1 MEKEVTKATSTVS
14 SNVEVNTKS
23 TDSNDEPTQ
32 VQISTSSH
40 DSSLPFPAGTSQIK
54 GRVINNRYELLN
66 LIGHGG
72 MSEVYQAK
80 DLVLEEIGEDDPY
93 VAIKLLQPS
102 LHECADATSLLIR
115 EARKTQRLSHNNII
129 RVFDYGFDSELCYLV
144 MEWLDGQTL
153 DNVIKSHRPN
163 GLPYQQAMAILS
175 QILSALNYAHK
186 HGVVHADLKP
196 GNIML
201 SRDGS
206 IKIFDFGVS
215 HSVSNPLNPI
225 YKSDNT
231 PSDVSGYTPIYATP
245 ELLEGQTPCAD
256 DDVFAFCCIAYELL
270 SSRHPFGRKTIEQ
283 ASREQWVTSRPKHI
297 SRLKWPA
304 LRSGLE
310 YKKSLRQTSLEALH
324 TKLTKRL
331 LPKSFATLVVAA
343 LFVAGGYIYSNQ
355 QKTIGVLQAKVNQQ
369 AEHLSS
375 LVNVFDMPTDAFFSS
390 YSTMSEAFAM
400 PKQAW
405 LRQNQSAVVEHYEK
419 LVDQQLRSRESRYPN
434 YYVIEDILTEAKQFY
449 PDSHLLNNLTHNINQ
464 RLLRTIEGLRSKLN
478 QALEQGEFDSQG
490 AKNIYQLL
498 NDLKKLRHD
507 YVFTPSL
514 LAQQTFEQQLDKALL
529 ERNAESLTN
538 LIPAGE
544 TFFNHSEPQQSS
556 LAGALALKQAILEL
570 SDYEKNL
577 SKGEQPL
584 FPHHSAYLVYRPQ
597 LETFQN
603 RLAELTLVSQLD
615 ALASDVERF
624 GGKVPDNFSHLI
636 DLKQNMANQYLAFSE
651 LLIKKRLTKE
661 AAKTMQ
667 KAQTLLTNVQQSRTN
682 VY

>member
-1 MEKEVTKATSTVS
+1 MEKEETKAISSVGLNEEANNFSKDNSDESTQIQSSASTHDTSLS
-14 SNVEVNTKS
+14 IHAS
-23 TDSNDEPTQ
+23 
-32 VQISTSSH
+32 
-40 DSSLPFPAGTSQIK
+40 TSQIV
-54 GRVINNRYELLN
+54 GRVINGRYELLD

-72 MSEVYQAK
+72 MSDVYRAK
-80 DLVLEEIGEDDPY
+80 DLVLEEMGENDPY

-102 LHECADATSLLIR
+102 LHEYPDATSLLIR
-115 EARKTQRLSHNNII
+115 EARKTQRLSHDNII
-129 RVFDYGFDSELCYLV
+129 RVFDYGFEEELCYLV

-175 QILSALNYAHK
+175 QILSALIYAHK
-186 HGVVHADLKP
+186 HGVIHADLKP
-196 GNIML
+196 GNVML

-215 HSVSNPLNPI
+215 HSVSNPAHPTRNNDSAL
-225 YKSDNT
+225 
-231 PSDVSGYTPIYATP
+231 SDVSGYTPIYATP
-245 ELLEGQTPCAD
+245 ELLKGQTPSSD

-283 ASREQWVTSRPKHI
+283 ANREQWVISRPKHI
-297 SRLKWPA
+297 SRLKWRA

-310 YKKSLRQTSLEALH
+310 YTKSDRECSLDALH
-324 TKLTKRL
+324 TELTKRRR
-331 LPKSFATLVVAA
+331 PKSLAVLVMAA
-343 LFVAGGYIYSNQ
+343 VFVGGGYVYSVQ
-355 QKTIGVLQAKVNQQ
+355 QKTIGALQTKVNQQ
-369 AEHLSS
+369 ADHLSS
-375 LVNVFDMPTDAFFSS
+375 LVNIFDMPTDTFFAS
-390 YSTMSEAFAM
+390 YSTMSEAFTM

-405 LRQNQSAVVEHYEK
+405 LRQNQIAVVEHYER

-434 YYVIEDILTEAKQFY
+434 YYAIEKILTEGKQFY
-449 PDSHLLNNLTHNINQ
+449 PDSHMLNTLTNTINQ
-464 RLLRTIEGLRSKLN
+464 SLLRTLESLKNKLN
-478 QALEQGEFDSQG
+478 QALEQGEFQSQG
-490 AKNIYQLL
+490 ANNIYQLL
-498 NDLKKLRHD
+498 DDLKTLRHD

-529 ERNAESLTN
+529 ERNADSLAD

-544 TFFNHSEPQQSS
+544 TFFNHSEHQQSS
-556 LAGALALKQAILEL
+556 LAGALALKQAILDL
-570 SDYEKNL
+570 SDYKSNV

-597 LETFQN
+597 LETFHK

-624 GGKVPDNFSHLI
+624 AGKVPDNFSHLI

-651 LLIKKRLTKE
+651 LLIKKRLTRE

-667 KAQTLLTNVQQSRTN
+667 KAQTLLTNVQQSRVN